1 MKRVAILRC
10 LKSNDVCT
18 GAACLKAL
26 SDKKGSFEAYRY
38 EELVL
43 KAFFSCN
50 GCDDCKLKNQIGL
63 QEKLDKLL
71 EMQVEIVFVGVCTL
85 IKDKNGSQTVCEEIV
100 KIKDWLIRHGI
111 VIVEG
116 TH

>member
-1 MKRVAILRC
+1 M
-10 LKSNDVCT
+10 
-18 GAACLKAL
+18 
-26 SDKKGSFEAYRY
+26 
-38 EELVL
+38 
-43 KAFFSCN
+43 
-50 GCDDCKLKNQIGL
+50 
-63 QEKLDKLL
+63 L